1 MNTLKLER
9 HMDMEPEVKRRMEAI
24 DLALVRAAVKQMDGR
39 PRMSHVG
46 VLDRASQQMTGTFR
60 PGLATASDGGG
71 DGNGDNDGDD
81 DGDGGGDGGG
91 DGDLVF
97 FDAHMLF
104 QPPVA
109 FRPHR
114 DVHDEYRG
122 SDATRRMPFEA
133 RRANEPARPAGR
145 TRAP

>member
-9 HMDMEPEVKRRMEAI
+9 HMDMEPEVKRRMEA
-24 DLALVRAAVKQMDGR
+24 LVRAAEKQMDGR

-122 SDATRRMPFEA
+122 SDARRANEPFEA